1 MVGKNKGG
9 KTRDKGSAES
19 GPKGAT
25 KTFEICFYF
34 ITLHAGHGASGAP
47 GT

>member
-1 MVGKNKGG
+1 MRITSEGQRIGG
-9 KTRDKGSAES
+9 ER
-19 GPKGAT
+19 PQKGAT